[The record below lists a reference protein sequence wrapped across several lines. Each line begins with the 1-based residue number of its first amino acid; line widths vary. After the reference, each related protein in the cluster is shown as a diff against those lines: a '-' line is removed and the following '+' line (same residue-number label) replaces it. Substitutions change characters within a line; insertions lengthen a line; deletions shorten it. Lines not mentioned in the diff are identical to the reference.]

1 MARYERL
8 LAKNRISVCSACGG
22 GMKQIRS
29 GEYECVKCGNVEY
42 DDFGKVRKYLEENGP
57 QTKEKIILE
66 TGVSREIVNE
76 FLAEQRLE
84 VAPHSEKTLKC
95 TVCGKPI
102 QSGLICPS
110 CLKAS
115 VPKSGYVVSTRSDEE
130 RMRFL

>member
-1 MARYERL
+1 MSGNIRL
-8 LAKNRISVCSACGG
+8 LSRNRVICCSKCKGNV
-22 GMKQIRS
+22 KQIRS
-29 GEYECVKCGNVEY
+29 GEYECVNCGNIEY

-66 TGVSREIVNE
+66 TGVSREVVNE

-102 QSGLICPS
+102 QSGLICS
-110 CLKAS
+110 ACLKAS
-115 VPKSGYVVSTRSDEE
+115 VPKSGYVVSTRSDDEK
-130 RMRFL
+130 MRFL